1 MSIGVFK
8 LKRKITVNGV
18 PQDKYVASMQVGE
31 KIDFERI
38 SEMIAEKSTV
48 SKGDILAVLSELETV
63 MCWVMEEGHPV
74 TLGLLGT
81 FYPSMTAKACESP
94 QEVTKDTIT
103 KFKCIFKPS
112 KYLKKKFK
120 EVEFVLDDNQVHT
133 VKSEKLKV
141 KSEK

>member
-1 MSIGVFK
+1 MAIKCFK
-8 LKRKITVNGV
+8 LKRQINNNGAV
-18 PQDKYVASMQVGE
+18 VDKYIATMQVGE

-38 SEMIAEKSTV
+38 AEMIEKRSTV
-48 SKGDILAVLSELETV
+48 SNSDILAVLSELETV

-81 FYPSMTAKACESP
+81 FYPSMTAKACDNP
-94 QEVTKDTIT
+94 KDVTKDTIT

>member
-1 MSIGVFK
+1 MAIRCFK
-8 LKRKITVNGV
+8 QKREVPINGV
-18 PQDKYVASMQVGE
+18 PQEKYVARMQVGE

-38 SEMIAEKSTV
+38 AEMIEKRSTV
-48 SKGDILAVLSELETV
+48 SNSDILAVLSELETV

-81 FYPSMTAKACESP
+81 FYPSMIAKACDNP
-94 QEVTKDTIT
+94 KDVTKDTIT

-120 EVEFVLDDNQVHT
+120 EVEFVLDDNEVHT
-133 VKSEKLKV
+133 VKK
-141 KSEK
+141 

>member
-1 MSIGVFK
+1 MSIKCFK
-8 LKRKITVNGV
+8 QKREVPINGV
-18 PQDKYVASMQVGE
+18 PQEKYVARMQVGE

-38 SEMIAEKSTV
+38 AEMIEKRSTV
-48 SKGDILAVLSELETV
+48 SNSDILAVLSELETV

-81 FYPSMTAKACESP
+81 FYPSMTAKACDNP
-94 QEVTKDTIT
+94 KDVTKDTIT

-120 EVEFVLDDNQVHT
+120 EVEFVLDDNTVHT
-133 VKSEKLKV
+133 VKSE
-141 KSEK
+141 E

>member
-1 MSIGVFK
+1 MSIKCFK
-8 LKRKITVNGV
+8 QKREVPINGV
-18 PQDKYVASMQVGE
+18 PQEKYVARMQVGE

-38 SEMIAEKSTV
+38 AEMIEKRSTV
-48 SKGDILAVLSELETV
+48 SNSDILAVLSELETV

-81 FYPSMTAKACESP
+81 FYPSMTAKACDNP
-94 QEVTKDTIT
+94 KDVTKDTIT

-120 EVEFVLDDNQVHT
+120 EVEFVLDDNEVHT
-133 VKSEKLKV
+133 VKSEK
-141 KSEK
+141 

>member
-1 MSIGVFK
+1 MSIKCFK
-8 LKRKITVNGV
+8 QKREVPINGV
-18 PQDKYVASMQVGE
+18 PQEKYVARMQVGE

-81 FYPSMTAKACESP
+81 FYPSMTAKACDNP
-94 QEVTKDTIT
+94 KDVTKDTIT

-133 VKSEKLKV
+133 VKSE
-141 KSEK
+141 E

>member
-1 MSIGVFK
+1 MSIKCFK
-8 LKRKITVNGV
+8 QKREVPINGV
-18 PQDKYVASMQVGE
+18 PQEKYVARMQVGE

-63 MCWVMEEGHPV
+63 MCWMMEEGNPV

-81 FYPSMTAKACESP
+81 FYPSMTAKACDKS

-133 VKSEKLKV
+133 VKSKKLKV

>member
-1 MSIGVFK
+1 MAIK
-8 LKRKITVNGV
+8 CLKYKIKVNINGSS
-18 PQDKYVASMQVGE
+18 QEKYVARMQVGE

-38 SEMIAEKSTV
+38 AEMIEKRSTV
-48 SKGDILAVLSELETV
+48 SNSDILAVLSELETV

-81 FYPSMTAKACESP
+81 FYPSMTAKACDNP
-94 QEVTKDTIT
+94 KDVTKDTIT

-120 EVEFVLDDNQVHT
+120 EVEFVLDDNEVHT
-133 VKSEKLKV
+133 VKSKK
-141 KSEK
+141 

>member
-1 MSIGVFK
+1 MSIKCFK
-8 LKRKITVNGV
+8 QKREVPINGV
-18 PQDKYVASMQVGE
+18 PQEKYVARMQVGE

-63 MCWVMEEGHPV
+63 MCWMMEEGHPV

-94 QEVTKDTIT
+94 QAVTKDTIT
-103 KFKCIFKPS
+103 KFRCIFKPS
-112 KYLKKKFK
+112 KYLKNKFK
-120 EVEFVLDDNQVHT
+120 EVEFVLDDNVVHT
-133 VKSEKLKV
+133 VKSKKLKV
-141 KSEK
+141 KNK

>member
-1 MSIGVFK
+1 MSIKCFK
-8 LKRKITVNGV
+8 QKREVPINGV
-18 PQDKYVASMQVGE
+18 PQEKYVARMQVGE

-38 SEMIAEKSTV
+38 AEMIEKRSTV
-48 SKGDILAVLSELETV
+48 SNSDILAVLSELETV

-81 FYPSMTAKACESP
+81 FYPSMTAKACDNP
-94 QEVTKDTIT
+94 KDVTKDTIT

-120 EVEFVLDDNQVHT
+120 EVEFVLDDNEVHT
-133 VKSEKLKV
+133 VKNENY
-141 KSEK
+141 